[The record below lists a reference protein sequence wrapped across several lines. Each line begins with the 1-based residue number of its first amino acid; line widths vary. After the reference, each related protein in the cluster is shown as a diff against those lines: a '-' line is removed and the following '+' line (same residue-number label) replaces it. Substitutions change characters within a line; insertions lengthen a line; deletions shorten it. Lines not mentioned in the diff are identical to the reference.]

1 MEMRGVFYTAD
12 AVKHH
17 PLLALTILKL
27 HFQLYF
33 NDIGLPAELDAVIS
47 ILKTSYADQAPDC
60 RLYRQCCVFR
70 FGVSFACQ
78 GFFRY
83 QQVIND

>member
-1 MEMRGVFYTAD
+1 MMEMRGVFYTAD

-47 ILKTSYADQAPDC
+47 ILKTHMLIK
-60 RLYRQCCVFR
+60 RLTAVYIGSVVFS
-70 FGVSFACQ
+70 GSV
-78 GFFRY
+78 
-83 QQVIND
+83 